1 MKKENMYDKEQILIM
16 EEKEKKIFDILT
28 EGDITFGMA
37 KSIIER
43 IEADLMKKGD
53 TFLKQSR
60 FENVSLVQE
69 KGSE

>member
-53 TFLKQSR
+53 TFLKQSKL
-60 FENVSLVQE
+60 NSVSPS
-69 KGSE
+69 KDD

>member
-16 EEKEKKIFDILT
+16 EEKEKQIFEILI

-53 TFLKQSR
+53 TFLKQSKLN
-60 FENVSLVQE
+60 NVSPS
-69 KGSE
+69 KDD